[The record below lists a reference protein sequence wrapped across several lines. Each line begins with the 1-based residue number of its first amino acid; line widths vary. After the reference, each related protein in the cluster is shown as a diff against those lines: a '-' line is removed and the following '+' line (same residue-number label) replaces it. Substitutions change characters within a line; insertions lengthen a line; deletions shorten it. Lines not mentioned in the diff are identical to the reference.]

1 MKNATGHFPGGPV
14 VRNPAVSTGDTGS
27 IPGLGG
33 SHMLLDNESCA
44 PQLEL
49 EVESLQ
55 AATTG
60 AHEPRACAL

>member
-1 MKNATGHFPGGPV
+1 M

-33 SHMLLDNESCA
+33 SRMLLDN
-44 PQLEL
+44 QLEL